1 MRRATKVYLVPEP
14 REPAGAGASATARRR
29 WGRSIRGGRRGVRS
43 RGREFRRGRLA
54 PRPGRRPPADPPK
67 AGEGRQEHARPL
79 ARSPPLLPFA
89 PRSSLRAGA
98 AAAALPILLLLL
110 LLLRREQRVLEGI
123 AGKPGTVAAA
133 LQGGTCSGIA
143 FARSLACLHARSSRC
158 LRPRPRSR
166 SLRLA
171 AAARLP
177 SLFSGF

>member
-1 MRRATKVYLVPEP
+1 MS
-14 REPAGAGASATARRR
+14 RENPPA
-29 WGRSIRGGRRGVRS
+29 
-43 RGREFRRGRLA
+43 LA
-54 PRPGRRPPADPPK
+54 PRQPPAAAGVDRSEEAGAASDPAAASSGEGDPPK

-133 LQGGTCSGIA
+133 LQGGTCSE
-143 FARSLACLHARSSRC
+143 
-158 LRPRPRSR
+158 
-166 SLRLA
+166 
-171 AAARLP
+171 
-177 SLFSGF
+177 